1 MGKRWR
7 KRNKIFQSRMWAV
20 PWRTRDIR
28 IRTVMIQFIETGDIL
43 LLPSPPNKM
52 PCVMNRDPAQCVY
65 HTLQNR

>member
-28 IRTVMIQFIETGDIL
+28 IRTVMNQFIETGDIL

-52 PCVMNRDPAQCVY
+52 PSVS
-65 HTLQNR
+65 